1 MTTLGGE
8 PDVAVQMDSLA
19 KEGIL
24 FTNFYANS
32 FRTDRGLVAIL
43 SALSYGK
50 TFSPHDRTVK
60 LDGEAFFDVAS
71 DRDHLFFVKTN
82 TVVVKVV
89 GTSFNVKMY
98 KDTDDTE
105 VVLERGVVKLQF
117 GDNDN
122 MITMQP
128 GQKIYYSSASHD
140 ISISEVNVE
149 YLMLLKYG
157 MISMSDVRVAEIIR
171 KVEEI
176 YSVDIETVAPLDDDR
191 LYNFNFLKSNTL
203 DDVLDIIEKM
213 SGVKCR
219 PAPAAG
225 AE

>member
-1 MTTLGGE
+1 MESYYT
-8 PDVAVQMDSLA
+8 
-19 KEGIL
+19 
-24 FTNFYANS
+24 FTNTGRKPESLRLLDGTQVWLAQGS
-32 FRTDRGLVAIL
+32 T
-43 SALSYGK
+43 LSYGK

-128 GQKIYYSSASHD
+128 GTED
-140 ISISEVNVE
+140 
-149 YLMLLKYG
+149 LLFVRFARHLHLRG
-157 MISMSDVRVAEIIR
+157 QRGVSDAAQV
-171 KVEEI
+171 
-176 YSVDIETVAPLDDDR
+176 
-191 LYNFNFLKSNTL
+191 
-203 DDVLDIIEKM
+203 
-213 SGVKCR
+213 
-219 PAPAAG
+219 PA
-225 AE
+225 

>member
-1 MTTLGGE
+1 M
-8 PDVAVQMDSLA
+8 
-19 KEGIL
+19 
-24 FTNFYANS
+24 
-32 FRTDRGLVAIL
+32 
-43 SALSYGK
+43 
-50 TFSPHDRTVK
+50 K

-128 GQKIYYSSASHD
+128 GQKIYYSPDHEAHR
-140 ISISEVNVE
+140 
-149 YLMLLKYG
+149 
-157 MISMSDVRVAEIIR
+157 SDELSNPQLNYDQRHR
-171 KVEEI
+171 PR
-176 YSVDIETVAPLDDDR
+176 SVPWQRLDPDR
-191 LYNFNFLKSNTL
+191 L
-203 DDVLDIIEKM
+203 
-213 SGVKCR
+213 
-219 PAPAAG
+219 
-225 AE
+225 